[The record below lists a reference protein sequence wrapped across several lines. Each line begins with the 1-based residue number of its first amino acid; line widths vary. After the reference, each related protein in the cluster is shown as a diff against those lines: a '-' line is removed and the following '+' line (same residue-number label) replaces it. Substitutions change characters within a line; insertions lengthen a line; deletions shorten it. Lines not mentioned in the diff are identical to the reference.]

1 MGAVFKR
8 ELKNYFT
15 TSLGYTFIG
24 LYLLFSGISFV
35 MDIFLPNILQGHS
48 VYYAN
53 LLDFLAWVGIFLIP
67 ILTMRLW
74 PEEKSQKTDY
84 LLLTSPISLYKIVL
98 GKYFAALVMFLI
110 VTAFTLVYAVL
121 CIGFVNS
128 EILNILIN
136 YIGFI
141 LLGASFIAIGFFASV
156 ITNNQVVAAIIGF
169 VLCMGSLLLSSIASN
184 FGGVVREII
193 LWLSIPVRFSSFLMG
208 RLVIEDIVYLLSFCV
223 LMIVIIA
230 KIIEMKKR

>member
-1 MGAVFKR
+1 M
-8 ELKNYFT
+8 
-15 TSLGYTFIG
+15 
-24 LYLLFSGISFV
+24 LFASVSFV
-35 MDIFLPNILQGHS
+35 MSIFLPNMLQGQP

-84 LLLTSPISLYKIVL
+84 LLLTSPNSLYKIVL

-110 VTAFTLVYAVL
+110 VTVITFVYAGL
-121 CIGFVNS
+121 CIGFANS
-128 EILNILIN
+128 EVLNILIN

-169 VLCMGSLLLSSIASN
+169 VLT
-184 FGGVVREII
+184 
-193 LWLSIPVRFSSFLMG
+193 FSSY
-208 RLVIEDIVYLLSFCV
+208 VYNNLALLELANLIK
-223 LMIVIIA
+223 LMILPQ
-230 KIIEMKKR
+230 KIVT

>member
-15 TSLGYTFIG
+15 TSLGYIFIG
-24 LYLLFSGISFV
+24 LYLLFASVSFV
-35 MDIFLPNILQGHS
+35 MSIFLPNILEGHP

-53 LLDFLAWVGIFLIP
+53 LIDFMAWIGIFLVP

-84 LLLTSPISLYKIVL
+84 LLLTSPRSTYSIVL

-110 VTAFTLVYAVL
+110 VTALSFVYAGICVGL
-121 CIGFVNS
+121 VNS
-128 EILNILIN
+128 DVINIVINYLGLILI
-136 YIGFI
+136 
-141 LLGASFIAIGFFASV
+141 GACFVSIGFFAST

-169 VLCMGSLLLSSIASN
+169 VLCMGSLMFASVASN
-184 FGGVVREII
+184 FADIIRECVV
-193 LWLSIPVRFSSFLMG
+193 WLSIPVRFSSFLMG
-208 RLVIEDIVYLLSFCV
+208 RLVVEDLVYLLSFNV
-223 LMIVIIA
+223 LMIVIIT
-230 KIIEMKKR
+230 KIIELKRR

>member
-8 ELKNYFT
+8 ELKNYFN
-15 TSLGYTFIG
+15 TSLGYIFIG
-24 LYLLFSGISFV
+24 LYLLFASVSFV
-35 MDIFLPNILQGHS
+35 MSIFLPNILQGQT

-74 PEEKSQKTDY
+74 PEEKNQKTDY
-84 LLLTSPISLYKIVL
+84 LLLTSPNSLYKIVL

-110 VTAFTLVYAVL
+110 VTVITFVYAGL
-121 CIGFVNS
+121 CIGFANS
-128 EILNILIN
+128 EVLNILIN

-141 LLGASFIAIGFFASV
+141 LLGASFIAIGLFASV

-184 FGGVVREII
+184 FNNVVREVII
-193 LWLSIPVRFSSFLMG
+193 WLSIPIRFSSFLMG
-208 RLVIEDIVYLLSFCV
+208 RLVIEDIVYLFTFSAV
-223 LMIVIIA
+223 MIVIIT
-230 KIIEMKKR
+230 KIIEMKRR

>member
-15 TSLGYTFIG
+15 TSVGYIFIG
-24 LYLLFSGISFV
+24 LYLLFASASFV
-35 MDIFLPNILQGHS
+35 MSIFLPNILQGQP

-53 LLDFLAWVGIFLIP
+53 LLDFLAWIGIFLIP

-74 PEEKSQKTDY
+74 PEEKNQKTDY
-84 LLLTSPISLYKIVL
+84 LLLTSPKSLYSIVL

-110 VTAFTLVYAVL
+110 VTVITFVYAGL
-121 CIGFVNS
+121 CIGFANS
-128 EILNILIN
+128 EVLSILIN

-156 ITNNQVVAAIIGF
+156 ITNNQVIAAIIGF
-169 VLCMGSLLLSSIASN
+169 VLCMGSLMLSSIASN
-184 FGGVVREII
+184 FNDVIREVII
-193 LWLSIPVRFSSFLMG
+193 WLSIPVRFSSFLMG
-208 RLVIEDIVYLLSFCV
+208 RLVIEDIVYLLTFSA
-223 LMIVIIA
+223 LMIVVIT
-230 KIIEMKKR
+230 KIIEIKKR